1 MSDSNPGYS
10 ALPPRSR
17 MALGEII
24 FLRGQER
31 RDGVTV
37 TEVEEVAFGT
47 ARHRSGEAGKSW
59 TIRRPLLKY
68 AEDLFAREFMNGFED
83 TVISFFEKSVR
94 AQKTFGHQRMNGTN
108 KQGVY
113 IHLII
118 HTLLQKLLAGY
129 GGSSDD
135 VDRRNNTQHSWY
147 IYADKGHRK
156 RPVLQ
161 PSSST
166 VVRVISNHA
175 FAFCLLHSSLNY
187 QVHFSSS

>member
-1 MSDSNPGYS
+1 
-10 ALPPRSR
+10 

-135 VDRRNNTQHSWY
+135 VDRRNNTQHSWPPKKAGVTTFFLNCRASD
-147 IYADKGHRK
+147 IESRIRFLFAAFE
-156 RPVLQ
+156 PEL
-161 PSSST
+161 PSSFLFFLRESCACGS
-166 VVRVISNHA
+166 V
-175 FAFCLLHSSLNY
+175 
-187 QVHFSSS
+187 